1 MTVGEGVENIHSTF
15 FAHQY
20 AFVFHFNEV
29 VREKRLLRLNG
40 NCLLNL
46 GNGEAVVFPQNIQNL
61 ESDRVGDSLKDFR
74 HLFNLFYAESFYV
87 YHNSKYMKY
96 CSYSEIFLEVYSLP
110 L

>member
-1 MTVGEGVENIHSTF
+1 
-15 FAHQY
+15 
-20 AFVFHFNEV
+20 
-29 VREKRLLRLNG
+29 
-40 NCLLNL
+40 
-46 GNGEAVVFPQNIQNL
+46 
-61 ESDRVGDSLKDFR
+61 VGDGFEYFR